1 MYHNRWL
8 QSDDDAPSSKKK
20 RQSWHLS
27 YIMRHFVDRVWF
39 HHTKAPSAYSPR
51 HLQNWRT
58 NNKRLACTFT
68 GHAGTVYCLQFDDEK
83 LVTGSTDAT
92 IKVWDLKGQ
101 VRHSLTGHT
110 ARIRCLRYNDTML
123 ASGSV
128 VRPCTCMSARRLTPV
143 PQDHSIKLWNLADLT
158 LVRTL
163 TGHTKY
169 VYCVQFV
176 DNMLVTGSG
185 GAHRSLHTSSAS
197 HSPRPHSEDVGP

>member
-1 MYHNRWL
+1 MSDLRPRSATRLLNKFFKRFCSDEELWKRMYHNRWL
-8 QSDDDAPSSKKK
+8 QADDDAPSSKKK

-27 YIMRHFVDRVWF
+27 YIMRHFVDRVRF
-39 HHTKAPSAYSPR
+39 PHTLAQSAYSPR
-51 HLQNWRT
+51 YLQNWRT

-128 VRPCTCMSARRLTPV
+128 VRPCTCTRALAHAWPPG
-143 PQDHSIKLWNLADLT
+143 PQH
-158 LVRTL
+158 
-163 TGHTKY
+163 
-169 VYCVQFV
+169 
-176 DNMLVTGSG
+176 
-185 GAHRSLHTSSAS
+185 
-197 HSPRPHSEDVGP
+197 